1 MRKSPSWR
9 WVVFAIQLLVVL
21 VVLACVGRTAAG
33 LWPQMRALHWR
44 LSPLLLAGA
53 LLAGVAG
60 QALLVVGWRLALRL
74 VGADVP
80 WQGAVTSQLLGQLA
94 KYVPGKLLTLVGKG
108 YLAARAGASES
119 QAVLAMFVEAAA
131 QVTTSLAVGAVYI
144 VAAAPSERRLLPI
157 AAAVVLASI
166 AVLHPAILPRAVGF
180 ALRLVGRKPVPLTYE
195 LRAVVPLAGCYLAFW
210 GATGLGVWLLGRGLG
225 LDVPLVPIL
234 AGFCLSW
241 AAGFLS
247 FIFPGGLG
255 VREAAFA
262 ELLGAA
268 AGPGTA
274 WSLALA
280 SRGWMLVLELLG
292 ALFVWGLD
300 LAKRPPSGQA
310 APPATASEVPSAH
323 ELVD

>member
-9 WVVFAIQLLVVL
+9 WAVFALQLLIVL
-21 VVLACVGRTAAG
+21 VVLAFVGRTAAG

-53 LLAGVAG
+53 LLAGVAT
-60 QALLVVGWRLALRL
+60 QALLVIGWRLALRL

-80 WQGAVTSQLLGQLA
+80 WEGAITSQLLGQLA

-131 QVTTSLAVGAVYI
+131 QVTTSLAVGAAYI

-166 AVLHPAILPRAVGF
+166 AVLHPAILPRAVGL
-180 ALRLVGRKPVPLTYE
+180 ALRLLGREPVPLTYE

-210 GATGLGVWLLGRGLG
+210 AVAGLGVWLLGRGLG
-225 LDVPLVPIL
+225 LDMPVVPII

-262 ELLGAA
+262 KLLGAA
-268 AGPGTA
+268 ASPGTA

-280 SRGWMLVLELLG
+280 SRVWMLVLELLG
-292 ALFVWGLD
+292 ALFVWGCR
-300 LAKRPPSGQA
+300 LARRSSPEQA
-310 APPATASEVPSAH
+310 TPLGATPEVPSVH
-323 ELVD
+323 EPVE